1 MSEEKKDAETDATQA
16 KPSGEESTENG
27 SAVKLDSFDK
37 ESAAASAA
45 ADGASSD
52 DADNGDEI
60 DAPADPAVLKA
71 RIVQLES
78 DLTAKEDQHLR
89 AVAEVQNI
97 RRRAE
102 RDRRDA
108 EQYGGSKLA
117 RDILPVFDNL
127 DEALKQASDALKENE
142 AGFFNGVELTRKVLL
157 DALEKSQIKQIKPEI
172 GDKFDPNQH
181 QAMFEAPAPGAA
193 PGSVI
198 QVMQS
203 GFMISDRL
211 LRPAM
216 VGVASAQSG
225 AASGGSGDEGGDK
238 NEAANA

>member
-1 MSEEKKDAETDATQA
+1 M
-16 KPSGEESTENG
+16 
-27 SAVKLDSFDK
+27 
-37 ESAAASAA
+37 
-45 ADGASSD
+45 
-52 DADNGDEI
+52 
-60 DAPADPAVLKA
+60 
-71 RIVQLES
+71 
-78 DLTAKEDQHLR
+78 
-89 AVAEVQNI
+89 QNI

-225 AASGGSGDEGGDK
+225 AAPGGSGDEGGDK